1 MRGRIQVHL
10 KALIFSLSALCGVL
24 FATFFFYDGPLEMP
38 RIGALAQASTPPA
51 EEAEVS
57 NDAPNSLDSDAASVA
72 EPSVGILPAGFAP
85 RWQQVSLDHNQVNLQ
100 VLQNPFKLSQTR
112 HQAGS
117 ESFQYASYLFDQMA
131 KDMHNPALAQQLE
144 SLSLQAQSL
153 GNSIHQAEAFQFSGR
168 PISNMNHLQVRSSIL
183 YYLSG
188 LTTQPV
194 VTARYNQR
202 GQLLSEEQGQPNPLA
217 GQNLSAFMG
226 QVDALSRNP
235 EAQAYPQ
242 TLHLV
247 QQESALLN
255 NLANHLTLR
264 WESTLDCQKS
274 CGTVAVYLRVYTHQT
289 LPASTLGVASL

>member
-38 RIGALAQASTPPA
+38 RLGALAQASTPSA
-51 EEAEVS
+51 EATELSDDTSDVEG
-57 NDAPNSLDSDAASVA
+57 APVV
-72 EPSVGILPAGFAP
+72 EPSMGILPAGFSP

-100 VLQNPFKLSQTR
+100 VLQNPFNLSQTR

-131 KDMHNPALAQQLE
+131 KEMHNPALAQQLE

-153 GNSIHQAEAFQFSGR
+153 GNSIHQADAFQFAGR

-188 LTTQPV
+188 LTRQPV

-202 GQLLSEEQGQPNPLA
+202 GQLMSEERGQPSSQV
-217 GQNLSAFMG
+217 GQNLAAFMG
-226 QVDALSRNP
+226 QVDALSRDP

-247 QQESALLN
+247 KQESALLK

-264 WESTLDCQKS
+264 WESTLDCQQT

-289 LPASTLGVASL
+289 LPASTLGVASI